1 MSIIVAKGIYA
12 LLWKFLQKNSP
23 HNVQTK
29 GGGGSKAF
37 WTMLK
42 KTALFSRDGFPNDDG
57 NDDDN
62 DNENEDLPTAVH
74 RTPHAPNY
82 GRSWLRRWR

>member
-1 MSIIVAKGIYA
+1 MFKRMRGWVKG
-12 LLWKFLQKNSP
+12 FLN
-23 HNVQTK
+23 N
-29 GGGGSKAF
+29 
-37 WTMLK
+37 LK